1 LQSLESAVCVVFFF
15 LLFFVYWASSLE
27 SAVCRMWVYIE
38 VYIGVIYWGKVYLL
52 DQGLIFGIVLHQPEI
67 RLGFCLGFRVALGV
81 PA

>member
-1 LQSLESAVCVVFFF
+1 M
-15 LLFFVYWASSLE
+15 
-27 SAVCRMWVYIE
+27 CRMWVYIE

-67 RLGFCLGFRVALGV
+67 RLGFRLGFRVALGV